1 MKYRHFLTLPIGIC
15 LLSCAYFNTFYN
27 AEQYFK
33 KAEKIRLE
41 KAGETIPISAIDFYS
56 KVIEKSR
63 LVLEEYPDTRYRKNA
78 LLLIGKAH
86 FHRQEYR
93 LAEATFQQFTDEF
106 GETYLFEKGYWQ
118 AMVKWKQGKSQAALE
133 ALTSNLEEP
142 LSKDQKAEVHLSI
155 AEILLE
161 LNEDKLALENLL
173 KGAELTSDA
182 DQRGQIYY
190 RISVLAFDKKDYEL
204 ALSANKNVIRYSLS
218 KKRIEEANLQIVRI
232 HRLLGNWDVVMSEIK
247 SILVD
252 DRFTRIHGNLELELV
267 RLYQMQGKNDMAKN
281 RLESIIKDYARSGN
295 SAEAYYML
303 GEIAM
308 NEDWDLDEA
317 EKQFS
322 QVTSEYQ
329 KSQYTPT
336 ANLRVK
342 QIKSYKDSQ
351 TSIATLL
358 ENFVNTQTDSL
369 NSDSSAANEVNAA
382 DLSPNYESLANHYYN
397 MGELV
402 AFHFNRPAEA
412 IPHFMKIIDSLP
424 TTGQYAKALFTAAY
438 LAAQQDDTTKAITLR
453 DTLLDKFPRSE
464 FADYM
469 RVRYGMDNLD
479 GSSNQLFRQG
489 ELGWQSDPEGALEI
503 FKQILNDDKSSNV
516 AARSAMFLAV
526 MYDNHFALADSA
538 IYYYDWLQ
546 NHKPESEQAQ
556 ATINRYEELQ
566 QMISMIN
573 QVDTMGVQDSS
584 AEIFAEPEVIV
595 EVDNQ
600 VDTMNIIAT
609 GTEIIVKPEES
620 VDVDNKET
628 VEDTTIEN

>member
-1 MKYRHFLTLPIGIC
+1 MTIGIH

-33 KAEKIRLE
+33 RAEKIRLE
-41 KAGETIPISAIDFYS
+41 KAGETIPVSAVDSYS

-86 FHRQEYR
+86 FYRQEYR
-93 LAEATFQQFTDEF
+93 LAEATFQQFADEF
-106 GETYLFEKGYWQ
+106 GETHPFEKVYWQ

-133 ALTSNLEEP
+133 TLTSNLVES
-142 LSKDQKAEVHLSI
+142 LSNDQKAKVHLSI
-155 AEILLE
+155 SEILLE
-161 LNEDKLALENLL
+161 LNEDKSALENLL
-173 KGAELTSDA
+173 NGAELTSDA

-204 ALSANKNVIRYSLS
+204 ALSANKSVIRYSLS

-247 SILVD
+247 SILID

-308 NEDWDLDEA
+308 NEDWDLDDA

-322 QVTSEYQ
+322 QVTREYR

-351 TSIATLL
+351 ISIATLL
-358 ENFVNTQTDSL
+358 ETFVNTQTDSI
-369 NSDSSAANEVNAA
+369 NNDSSAVNEVQTAE
-382 DLSPNYESLANHYYN
+382 LSPNYESLANHYYN

-402 AFHFNRPAEA
+402 AFHFNRHTEA
-412 IPHFMKIIDSLP
+412 IPYFMNIIDSLP

-438 LAAQQDDTTKAITLR
+438 LAAQQDDTTMAITLR
-453 DTLLDKFPRSE
+453 DKLLNKYPRSE
-464 FADYM
+464 FAEYM
-469 RVRYGMDNLD
+469 RVRYGMDTLD

-489 ELGWQSDPEGALEI
+489 ELEWQSDPDGALEI
-503 FKQILNDDKSSNV
+503 FKQILHQDESSDV

-526 MYDNHFALADSA
+526 MYDRHFAQADSA

-546 NHKPESEQAQ
+546 SHKPESEQAL

-573 QVDTMGVQDSS
+573 QVDTKDVPDNG
-584 AEIFAEPEVIV
+584 AEIISVPEEPV

-600 VDTMNIIAT
+600 EA
-609 GTEIIVKPEES
+609 
-620 VDVDNKET
+620 

>member
-1 MKYRHFLTLPIGIC
+1 M
-15 LLSCAYFNTFYN
+15 
-27 AEQYFK
+27 
-33 KAEKIRLE
+33 E
-41 KAGETIPISAIDFYS
+41 KAGESIPVSAIDAYS
-56 KVIEKSR
+56 KVIDKSR
-63 LVLEEYPDTRYRKNA
+63 RVLEEYPDTRYRKNA

-86 FHRQEYR
+86 FYRQEYR
-93 LAEATFQQFTDEF
+93 LAEATFQQFADEF
-106 GETYLFEKGYWQ
+106 GETYPFERGYWQ
-118 AMVKWKQGKSQAALE
+118 AMVKWRQGKSQAALN
-133 ALTSNLEEP
+133 ALTSILDEP
-142 LSKDQKAEVHLSI
+142 LSDDQKAQVHLSI
-155 AEILLE
+155 AEIQLE

-173 KGAELTSDA
+173 KGAELTRDA

-190 RISVLAFDKKDYEL
+190 RISVLAFDKQDYEM
-204 ALSANKNVIRYSLS
+204 ALSANKNVIRYALS

-232 HRLLGNWDVVMSEIK
+232 HRLLGDWDVVMSEIK

-267 RLYQMQGKNDMAKN
+267 RLYQMQGKDDMAKN
-281 RLESIIKDYARSGN
+281 RLESIIKDYARSEN

-303 GEIAM
+303 GEIAI

-322 QVTSEYQ
+322 QVTREYR

-351 TSIATLL
+351 TSITTLL
-358 ENFVNTQTDSL
+358 ETFVNTETDSVK
-369 NSDSSAANEVNAA
+369 SDSSAAIEVQTA

-397 MGELV
+397 MGELE
-402 AFHFNRPAEA
+402 AFHFNRPTEA
-412 IPHFMKIIDSLP
+412 IIHFMEIIDSLP
-424 TTGQYAKALFTAAY
+424 TTGQYIKSLFTAAY
-438 LAAQQDDTTKAITLR
+438 LAAQQGDTTMAIALR

-469 RVRYGMDNLD
+469 RKRYGMEDLD

-489 ELGWQSDPEGALEI
+489 ELGWQTDPGGSLDI
-503 FKQILNDDKSSNV
+503 FKQILHQDEDSDV

-526 MYDNHFALADSA
+526 MYDRHFAQADSA

-546 NHKPESEQAQ
+546 SHRPESDQAL

-566 QMISMIN
+566 KTISILN
-573 QVDTMGVQDSS
+573 QVDTMEVKDSG
-584 AEIFAEPEVIV
+584 AEIIAESEGIV
-595 EVDNQ
+595 GMDNQ
-600 VDTMNIIAT
+600 EA
-609 GTEIIVKPEES
+609 
-620 VDVDNKET
+620 

>member
-1 MKYRHFLTLPIGIC
+1 MKYRLFITFPLGLC

-41 KAGETIPISAIDFYS
+41 KADETIPVSAIDSYS
-56 KVIEKSR
+56 KVIDKSN

-86 FHRQEYR
+86 FYRQEYR
-93 LAEATFQQFTDEF
+93 LAEATFQQFADEF
-106 GETYLFEKGYWQ
+106 GETYPFERGFWQ

-133 ALTSNLEEP
+133 SLISNLDEP
-142 LSKDQKAEVHLSI
+142 LSNDQKAKVHLSI
-155 AEILLE
+155 SEIQLE

-190 RISVLAFDKKDYEL
+190 RISVLAFDKQDYEL
-204 ALSANKNVIRYSLS
+204 ALSANKNVIRYALA

-267 RLYQMQGKNDMAKN
+267 RLYQMQGKNDMAKS
-281 RLESIIKDYARSGN
+281 RLESIIKDYARSEN

-303 GEIAM
+303 GEIAIYK
-308 NEDWDLDEA
+308 EWDLGDA

-322 QVTSEYQ
+322 EVTREYR

-351 TSIATLL
+351 TSITNLL
-358 ENFVNTQTDSL
+358 ETFANTATDSIK
-369 NSDSSAANEVNAA
+369 SDSNAANEVQTS

-397 MGELV
+397 MGELE
-402 AFHFNRPAEA
+402 AFHFNRPIES

-424 TTGQYAKALFTAAY
+424 ITGQYAKALFTAAY
-438 LAAQQDDTTKAITLR
+438 LAVQQDDTTMAITLR

-464 FADYM
+464 YADYM
-469 RVRYGMDNLD
+469 RVRYGIDNLE
-479 GSSNQLFRQG
+479 SSLNQLFRQG
-489 ELGWQSDPEGALEI
+489 ELGWQSDPYGALDI
-503 FKQILNDDKSSNV
+503 FKQILFQDGSSDV

-526 MYDNHFALADSA
+526 MYDRHFSQADSA

-546 NHKPESEQAQ
+546 NHKPESEQALF
-556 ATINRYEELQ
+556 TINRYEELQ
-566 QMISMIN
+566 QIISIIN
-573 QVDTMGVQDSS
+573 QTDTTEVQDNV
-584 AEIFAEPEVIV
+584 AEIISET
-595 EVDNQ
+595 VDNQ
-600 VDTMNIIAT
+600 EA
-609 GTEIIVKPEES
+609 
-620 VDVDNKET
+620 

>member
-1 MKYRHFLTLPIGIC
+1 MKYRHFVAFPLGFC

-41 KAGETIPISAIDFYS
+41 KAGETIPVSAIDSYS
-56 KVIEKSR
+56 KVIDKSR
-63 LVLEEYPDTRYRKNA
+63 LVLEKYPDTRYRKDA

-86 FHRQEYR
+86 FYRQEYR
-93 LAEATFQQFTDEF
+93 LAEATFQQFADEF
-106 GETYLFEKGYWQ
+106 GESYLFERGYWQ

-133 ALTSNLEEP
+133 ALTTNLDES
-142 LSKDQKAEVHLSI
+142 LSKDQKAEMHLSI
-155 AEILLE
+155 SEIQLE

-173 KGAELTSDA
+173 KGAEFTSDA

-190 RISVLAFDKKDYEL
+190 RISILAFDKKDYEL
-204 ALSANKNVIRYSLS
+204 ALSANKNVIRYSVS

-281 RLESIIKDYARSGN
+281 RLESIIKDYPRSGN

-308 NEDWDLDEA
+308 DEDWDFEHA

-322 QVTSEYQ
+322 QVTREYR

-351 TSIATLL
+351 ISIATLL
-358 ENFVNTQTDSL
+358 ETFVNTHTDSIL
-369 NSDSSAANEVNAA
+369 NDSSAIDEVQTA
-382 DLSPNYESLANHYYN
+382 DLSSNYESLANHYYN

-402 AFHFNRPAEA
+402 AFHFNRPTEA
-412 IPHFMKIIDSLP
+412 IPYFMNIIDSLP

-438 LAAQQDDTTKAITLR
+438 LAAQQDDTTMAITLR
-453 DTLLDKFPRSE
+453 DKLLNKYPRSE
-464 FADYM
+464 FAEYM
-469 RVRYGMDNLD
+469 RTRYGMDNLD

-489 ELGWQSDPEGALEI
+489 ELEWQSDPDGALEI
-503 FKQILNDDKSSNV
+503 FKQILHQDERSDV

-526 MYDNHFALADSA
+526 MYDRHFSHADSA

-546 NHKPESEQAQ
+546 SHKPESEQAL

-566 QMISMIN
+566 QMISIIN
-573 QVDTMGVQDSS
+573 QVDTKDVPDNGV
-584 AEIFAEPEVIV
+584 ENITVPEDPV
-595 EVDNQ
+595 ELDKQ
-600 VDTMNIIAT
+600 
-609 GTEIIVKPEES
+609 
-620 VDVDNKET
+620 ET
-628 VEDTTIEN
+628 VKDTTIEN

>member
-1 MKYRHFLTLPIGIC
+1 M
-15 LLSCAYFNTFYN
+15 
-27 AEQYFK
+27 
-33 KAEKIRLE
+33 E
-41 KAGETIPISAIDFYS
+41 KAGESIPVSAIDAYS
-56 KVIEKSR
+56 KVIDKSR
-63 LVLEEYPDTRYRKNA
+63 RVLEEYPDTRYRKNA

-86 FHRQEYR
+86 FYRQEYR
-93 LAEATFQQFTDEF
+93 LAEATFQQFADEF
-106 GETYLFEKGYWQ
+106 GETYPFERGYWQ
-118 AMVKWKQGKSQAALE
+118 AMVKWRQGKSQAALN
-133 ALTSNLEEP
+133 ALTSILDEP
-142 LSKDQKAEVHLSI
+142 LSDDQKAQVHLSI
-155 AEILLE
+155 AEIQLE

-173 KGAELTSDA
+173 KGAELTRDA

-190 RISVLAFDKKDYEL
+190 RISVLAFDKQDYEM
-204 ALSANKNVIRYSLS
+204 ALSANKNVIRYALS

-232 HRLLGNWDVVMSEIK
+232 HRLLGDWDVVMSEIK

-267 RLYQMQGKNDMAKN
+267 RLYQMQGKDDMAKN
-281 RLESIIKDYARSGN
+281 RLESIIKDYARSEN

-303 GEIAM
+303 GEIAI

-322 QVTSEYQ
+322 QVTREYR

-351 TSIATLL
+351 TSITTLL
-358 ENFVNTQTDSL
+358 ETFVNTETDSVK
-369 NSDSSAANEVNAA
+369 SDSSAANEVQTA

-397 MGELV
+397 MGELE
-402 AFHFNRPAEA
+402 AFHFNRPTEA
-412 IPHFMKIIDSLP
+412 IINFMEIIDSLP
-424 TTGQYAKALFTAAY
+424 TTGQYIKSLFTAAY
-438 LAAQQDDTTKAITLR
+438 LAAQQGDTTMAIALR

-469 RVRYGMDNLD
+469 RKRYGMEDLD

-489 ELGWQSDPEGALEI
+489 ELGWQTDPGGSLAI
-503 FKQILNDDKSSNV
+503 FKQILHQDEDSDV

-526 MYDNHFALADSA
+526 MYDRHFAQADSA

-546 NHKPESEQAQ
+546 SHRPESDQAL

-566 QMISMIN
+566 KTISILN
-573 QVDTMGVQDSS
+573 QVDTMEVKDSG
-584 AEIFAEPEVIV
+584 AEIIAESEGIV
-595 EVDNQ
+595 GMDNQ
-600 VDTMNIIAT
+600 EA
-609 GTEIIVKPEES
+609 
-620 VDVDNKET
+620 

>member
-1 MKYRHFLTLPIGIC
+1 M
-15 LLSCAYFNTFYN
+15 
-27 AEQYFK
+27 
-33 KAEKIRLE
+33 E
-41 KAGETIPISAIDFYS
+41 KAGESIPVSAIDAYS
-56 KVIEKSR
+56 KVIDKSR
-63 LVLEEYPDTRYRKNA
+63 RVLEEYPDTRYRKNA

-86 FHRQEYR
+86 FYRQEYR
-93 LAEATFQQFTDEF
+93 LAEATFQQFADEF
-106 GETYLFEKGYWQ
+106 GETYPFERGYWQ
-118 AMVKWKQGKSQAALE
+118 AMVKWRQGKSQAALN
-133 ALTSNLEEP
+133 ALTSILDEP
-142 LSKDQKAEVHLSI
+142 LSDDQKAQVHLSI
-155 AEILLE
+155 AEIQLE

-173 KGAELTSDA
+173 KGAELTRDA

-190 RISVLAFDKKDYEL
+190 RISVLAFDKQDYEM
-204 ALSANKNVIRYSLS
+204 ALSANKNVIRYALS

-232 HRLLGNWDVVMSEIK
+232 HRLLGDWDVVMSEIK

-267 RLYQMQGKNDMAKN
+267 RLYQMQGKDDMAKN
-281 RLESIIKDYARSGN
+281 RLESIIKDYARSEN

-303 GEIAM
+303 GEIAI

-322 QVTSEYQ
+322 QVTREYR

-351 TSIATLL
+351 TSITTLL
-358 ENFVNTQTDSL
+358 ETFVNTETDSVK
-369 NSDSSAANEVNAA
+369 SDSSAANEVQTA

-397 MGELV
+397 MGELE
-402 AFHFNRPAEA
+402 AFHFNRPTEA
-412 IPHFMKIIDSLP
+412 IIHFMEIIDSLP
-424 TTGQYAKALFTAAY
+424 TTGQYVKSLFTAAY
-438 LAAQQDDTTKAITLR
+438 LAAQQGDTTMAIALR

-469 RVRYGMDNLD
+469 RKRYGMEDLD

-489 ELGWQSDPEGALEI
+489 ELGWQTDPGGSLDI
-503 FKQILNDDKSSNV
+503 FKQILHQDEDSDV

-526 MYDNHFALADSA
+526 MYDRHFAQADSA

-546 NHKPESEQAQ
+546 SHRPESDQAL
-556 ATINRYEELQ
+556 ATIYRYEELQ
-566 QMISMIN
+566 KTISILN
-573 QVDTMGVQDSS
+573 QVDTMEVKDSG
-584 AEIFAEPEVIV
+584 AEIIAESEGIV
-595 EVDNQ
+595 GMDNQ
-600 VDTMNIIAT
+600 EA
-609 GTEIIVKPEES
+609 
-620 VDVDNKET
+620 

>member
-1 MKYRHFLTLPIGIC
+1 M
-15 LLSCAYFNTFYN
+15 
-27 AEQYFK
+27 
-33 KAEKIRLE
+33 E
-41 KAGETIPISAIDFYS
+41 KAGESIPVSAIDAYS
-56 KVIEKSR
+56 KVIDKSR
-63 LVLEEYPDTRYRKNA
+63 RVLEEYPDTRYRKNA

-86 FHRQEYR
+86 FYRQEYR
-93 LAEATFQQFTDEF
+93 LAEATFQQFADEF
-106 GETYLFEKGYWQ
+106 GETYPFERGYWQ
-118 AMVKWKQGKSQAALE
+118 AMVKWRQGKSQAALN
-133 ALTSNLEEP
+133 ALTSILDEP
-142 LSKDQKAEVHLSI
+142 LSDDQKAQVHLSI
-155 AEILLE
+155 AEIQLE

-173 KGAELTSDA
+173 KGAELTRDA

-190 RISVLAFDKKDYEL
+190 RISVLAFDKQDYEM
-204 ALSANKNVIRYSLS
+204 ALSANKNVIRYALS

-232 HRLLGNWDVVMSEIK
+232 HRLLGDWDVVMSEIK

-267 RLYQMQGKNDMAKN
+267 RLYQMQGKDDMAKN
-281 RLESIIKDYARSGN
+281 RLESIIKDYARSEN

-303 GEIAM
+303 GEIAI

-322 QVTSEYQ
+322 QVTREYR

-351 TSIATLL
+351 TSITTLL
-358 ENFVNTQTDSL
+358 ETFVNTETDSVK
-369 NSDSSAANEVNAA
+369 SDSSAANEVQTA

-397 MGELV
+397 MGELE
-402 AFHFNRPAEA
+402 AFHFNRPTEA
-412 IPHFMKIIDSLP
+412 IIHFMEIIDSLP
-424 TTGQYAKALFTAAY
+424 TTGQYVKSLFTAAY
-438 LAAQQDDTTKAITLR
+438 LAAQQGDTTMAIALR

-469 RVRYGMDNLD
+469 RKRYGMEDLD

-489 ELGWQSDPEGALEI
+489 ELGWQTDPGGSLDI
-503 FKQILNDDKSSNV
+503 FKQILHQDEDSDV

-526 MYDNHFALADSA
+526 MYDRHFAQADSA

-546 NHKPESEQAQ
+546 SHRPESDQAL

-566 QMISMIN
+566 KTISILN
-573 QVDTMGVQDSS
+573 QVDTMEVKDSG
-584 AEIFAEPEVIV
+584 AEIIAESEGIV
-595 EVDNQ
+595 GMDNQ
-600 VDTMNIIAT
+600 EA
-609 GTEIIVKPEES
+609 
-620 VDVDNKET
+620 

>member
-1 MKYRHFLTLPIGIC
+1 M
-15 LLSCAYFNTFYN
+15 
-27 AEQYFK
+27 
-33 KAEKIRLE
+33 E
-41 KAGETIPISAIDFYS
+41 KAGESIPVSAIDAYS
-56 KVIEKSR
+56 KVIDKSR
-63 LVLEEYPDTRYRKNA
+63 RVLEEYPDTRYRKNA

-86 FHRQEYR
+86 FYRQEYR
-93 LAEATFQQFTDEF
+93 LAEATFQQFADEF
-106 GETYLFEKGYWQ
+106 GETYPFERGYWQ
-118 AMVKWKQGKSQAALE
+118 AMVKWRQGKSQAALN
-133 ALTSNLEEP
+133 ALTSILDEP
-142 LSKDQKAEVHLSI
+142 LSDDQKAQVHLSI
-155 AEILLE
+155 AEIQLE

-173 KGAELTSDA
+173 KGAELTRDA

-190 RISVLAFDKKDYEL
+190 RISVLAFDKQDYEM
-204 ALSANKNVIRYSLS
+204 ALSANKNVIRYALS

-232 HRLLGNWDVVMSEIK
+232 HRLLGDWDVVMSEIK

-252 DRFTRIHGNLELELV
+252 ARFTRIHGNLELELV
-267 RLYQMQGKNDMAKN
+267 RLYQMQGKDDMAKN
-281 RLESIIKDYARSGN
+281 RLESIIKDYARSEN

-303 GEIAM
+303 GEIAI

-322 QVTSEYQ
+322 QVTREYR

-351 TSIATLL
+351 TSITTLL
-358 ENFVNTQTDSL
+358 ETFVNTETDSVK
-369 NSDSSAANEVNAA
+369 SDSSAANEVQTA

-397 MGELV
+397 MGELE
-402 AFHFNRPAEA
+402 AFHFNRPTEA
-412 IPHFMKIIDSLP
+412 IIHFMEIIDSLP
-424 TTGQYAKALFTAAY
+424 TTGQYIKSLFTAAY
-438 LAAQQDDTTKAITLR
+438 LAAQQGDTTMAIALR

-469 RVRYGMDNLD
+469 RKRYGMEDLD

-489 ELGWQSDPEGALEI
+489 ELGWQTDPGGSLDI
-503 FKQILNDDKSSNV
+503 FKQILHQDEDSDV

-526 MYDNHFALADSA
+526 MYDRHFAQADSA

-546 NHKPESEQAQ
+546 SHRPESDQAL

-566 QMISMIN
+566 KTISILN
-573 QVDTMGVQDSS
+573 QVDTMEVKDSG
-584 AEIFAEPEVIV
+584 AEIIAESEGIV
-595 EVDNQ
+595 GMDNQ
-600 VDTMNIIAT
+600 EA
-609 GTEIIVKPEES
+609 
-620 VDVDNKET
+620 

>member
-1 MKYRHFLTLPIGIC
+1 M
-15 LLSCAYFNTFYN
+15 
-27 AEQYFK
+27 
-33 KAEKIRLE
+33 E
-41 KAGETIPISAIDFYS
+41 KAGESIPVSAIDAYS
-56 KVIEKSR
+56 KVIDKSR
-63 LVLEEYPDTRYRKNA
+63 RVLEEYPDTRYRKNA
-78 LLLIGKAH
+78 LLLIGQAH
-86 FHRQEYR
+86 FYRQEYR
-93 LAEATFQQFTDEF
+93 LAEATFQQFEDEF
-106 GETYLFEKGYWQ
+106 GETYPFERGYWQ
-118 AMVKWKQGKSQAALE
+118 AMVKWRQGKSQAALN
-133 ALTSNLEEP
+133 ALTSILDEP
-142 LSKDQKAEVHLSI
+142 LSDDQKAQVHLSI
-155 AEILLE
+155 AEIQLE

-190 RISVLAFDKKDYEL
+190 RISVLAFDKQDYEM
-204 ALSANKNVIRYSLS
+204 ALSANKNVIRYALS

-232 HRLLGNWDVVMSEIK
+232 HRLLGDWDVVMSEIK

-267 RLYQMQGKNDMAKN
+267 RLYQMQGKDDMAKN
-281 RLESIIKDYARSGN
+281 RLESIIKDYARSEN

-303 GEIAM
+303 GEIAI
-308 NEDWDLDEA
+308 NEDWDLDES

-322 QVTSEYQ
+322 QVTREYR

-351 TSIATLL
+351 TSITTLL
-358 ENFVNTQTDSL
+358 ETFVNTETDSVK
-369 NSDSSAANEVNAA
+369 SDSSAANEVQTA

-397 MGELV
+397 MGELE
-402 AFHFNRPAEA
+402 AFHFNRPTEA
-412 IPHFMKIIDSLP
+412 IIHFMEIIDSLP
-424 TTGQYAKALFTAAY
+424 TTGQYVKSLFTAAY
-438 LAAQQDDTTKAITLR
+438 LAAQQGDTTMAIALR

-469 RVRYGMDNLD
+469 RKRYGMEDLD

-489 ELGWQSDPEGALEI
+489 ELGWQTDPGGSLDI
-503 FKQILNDDKSSNV
+503 FKQILHQDEDSDV

-526 MYDNHFALADSA
+526 MYDRHFAQADSA

-546 NHKPESEQAQ
+546 SHRPESDQAL

-566 QMISMIN
+566 KTISILN
-573 QVDTMGVQDSS
+573 QVDTMEVKDS
-584 AEIFAEPEVIV
+584 
-595 EVDNQ
+595 
-600 VDTMNIIAT
+600 
-609 GTEIIVKPEES
+609 GTEIIAETEEI
-620 VDVDNKET
+620 VEMDNQEA

>member
-1 MKYRHFLTLPIGIC
+1 MTIGIY

-33 KAEKIRLE
+33 RAEKIRLE
-41 KAGETIPISAIDFYS
+41 KAGETIPVSAVDSYS

-86 FHRQEYR
+86 FYRQEYR
-93 LAEATFQQFTDEF
+93 LAESTFQQFADEF
-106 GETYLFEKGYWQ
+106 GETHPFEKVYWQ

-133 ALTSNLEEP
+133 TLTSNLVES
-142 LSKDQKAEVHLSI
+142 LSNDQKAKVHLSI
-155 AEILLE
+155 SEILLE
-161 LNEDKLALENLL
+161 LNEDKSALENLL
-173 KGAELTSDA
+173 NGAELTSDA

-247 SILVD
+247 SILID

-281 RLESIIKDYARSGN
+281 RLESIIKDYARSRN
-295 SAEAYYML
+295 SAEAYFLL

-308 NEDWDLDEA
+308 NEDWDLEDA
-317 EKQFS
+317 DKKFS
-322 QVTSEYQ
+322 QVSKEYQ

-351 TSIATLL
+351 TSIGTLL
-358 ENFVNTQTDSL
+358 ETFSNTQTDST
-369 NSDSSAANEVNAA
+369 NSDSITANEVQTA
-382 DLSPNYESLANHYYN
+382 DLLPNYESLANHYYN
-397 MGELV
+397 MGELE
-402 AFHFNRPAEA
+402 AFHFNRPAES
-412 IPHFMKIIDSLP
+412 ISRFMNIIDSLP
-424 TTGQYAKALFTAAY
+424 NTEQYAKALFTAAY
-438 LAAQQDDTTKAITLR
+438 LTMEQDDTTKAIALR

-469 RVRYGMDNLD
+469 RVHYGMDNLD

-489 ELGWQSDPEGALEI
+489 ELGWQSDPEGAI
-503 FKQILNDDKSSNV
+503 DTFKQILRQDKSSDV
-516 AARSAMFLAV
+516 AARSAMFIAV
-526 MYDNHFALADSA
+526 MYDRHFSQADSA
-538 IYYYDWLQ
+538 NYYYEWLQ
-546 NHKPESEQAQ
+546 SHKPKSEQAQ

-566 QMISMIN
+566 QMLSMMN
-573 QVDTMGVQDSS
+573 QVDTLEVQDSS
-584 AEIFAEPEVIV
+584 EIIIEPEEI
-595 EVDNQ
+595 EIVDNQ
-600 VDTMNIIAT
+600 VDTMNVIAG
-609 GTEIIVKPEES
+609 GTETTEKPEES
-620 VDVDNKET
+620 VDVDNIET
-628 VEDTTIEN
+628 VEDTIIEN

>member
-1 MKYRHFLTLPIGIC
+1 M
-15 LLSCAYFNTFYN
+15 
-27 AEQYFK
+27 
-33 KAEKIRLE
+33 E
-41 KAGETIPISAIDFYS
+41 KAGESIPVSAIDAYS
-56 KVIEKSR
+56 KVIDKSR
-63 LVLEEYPDTRYRKNA
+63 RVLEEYPDTRYRKNA

-86 FHRQEYR
+86 FYRQEYR
-93 LAEATFQQFTDEF
+93 LAEATFQQFADEF
-106 GETYLFEKGYWQ
+106 GETYPFERGYWQ
-118 AMVKWKQGKSQAALE
+118 AMVKWRQGKSQAALN
-133 ALTSNLEEP
+133 ALTSILDEP
-142 LSKDQKAEVHLSI
+142 LSDDQKAQVHLSI
-155 AEILLE
+155 AEIQLE

-173 KGAELTSDA
+173 KGAELTRDA

-190 RISVLAFDKKDYEL
+190 RISVLAFDKQDYEM
-204 ALSANKNVIRYSLS
+204 ALSANKNVIRYALS

-232 HRLLGNWDVVMSEIK
+232 HRLLGDWDVVMSEIK

-267 RLYQMQGKNDMAKN
+267 RLYQMQGKDDMAKN
-281 RLESIIKDYARSGN
+281 RLESIIKDYARSEN

-303 GEIAM
+303 GEIAI

-322 QVTSEYQ
+322 QVTREYR

-351 TSIATLL
+351 TSITTLL
-358 ENFVNTQTDSL
+358 ETFVNTETDSVK
-369 NSDSSAANEVNAA
+369 SDSSAANEVQTA

-397 MGELV
+397 MGELE
-402 AFHFNRPAEA
+402 AFHFNRPTEA
-412 IPHFMKIIDSLP
+412 IIHFMEIIDSLP
-424 TTGQYAKALFTAAY
+424 TTGQYIKSLFTAAY
-438 LAAQQDDTTKAITLR
+438 LAAQQGDTTMAIALR

-469 RVRYGMDNLD
+469 RKRYGMEDLD

-489 ELGWQSDPEGALEI
+489 ELGWQTDPGGSLDI
-503 FKQILNDDKSSNV
+503 FKQILHQDEDSDV

-526 MYDNHFALADSA
+526 MYDRHFAQADSA

-546 NHKPESEQAQ
+546 SHRPESDQAL

-566 QMISMIN
+566 KTISILN
-573 QVDTMGVQDSS
+573 QVDTMEVKDSG
-584 AEIFAEPEVIV
+584 AEIIAESEGIV
-595 EVDNQ
+595 GMDNQ
-600 VDTMNIIAT
+600 EA
-609 GTEIIVKPEES
+609 
-620 VDVDNKET
+620 

>member
-1 MKYRHFLTLPIGIC
+1 MTIGIY

-33 KAEKIRLE
+33 RAEKIRLE
-41 KAGETIPISAIDFYS
+41 KAGETIPVSAVDSYS

-86 FHRQEYR
+86 FYRQEYR
-93 LAEATFQQFTDEF
+93 LAESTFQQFADEF
-106 GETYLFEKGYWQ
+106 GETHPFEKVYWQ

-133 ALTSNLEEP
+133 TLTSNLVES
-142 LSKDQKAEVHLSI
+142 LSNDQKAKVHLSI
-155 AEILLE
+155 SEILLE
-161 LNEDKLALENLL
+161 LNEDKSALENLL
-173 KGAELTSDA
+173 NGAELTSDA

-204 ALSANKNVIRYSLS
+204 ALSANKSVIRYSLS

-247 SILVD
+247 SILID

-281 RLESIIKDYARSGN
+281 RLESIIKDYARSRN
-295 SAEAYYML
+295 SAEAYFLL

-308 NEDWDLDEA
+308 NEDWDLEDA
-317 EKQFS
+317 DKKFS
-322 QVTSEYQ
+322 QVSKEYQ

-351 TSIATLL
+351 TSIGTLL
-358 ENFVNTQTDSL
+358 ETFSNTQTDST
-369 NSDSSAANEVNAA
+369 NSDSSTANEVQTA
-382 DLSPNYESLANHYYN
+382 DLLPNYESLANHYYN
-397 MGELV
+397 MGELE
-402 AFHFNRPAEA
+402 AFHFNRPAES
-412 IPHFMKIIDSLP
+412 ISRFMNIIDSLP
-424 TTGQYAKALFTAAY
+424 NTEQYAKALFTAAY
-438 LAAQQDDTTKAITLR
+438 LTMEQDDTTKAIALR

-469 RVRYGMDNLD
+469 RVHYGMDNLD

-489 ELGWQSDPEGALEI
+489 ELGWQSDPEGALDT
-503 FKQILNDDKSSNV
+503 FKQILRQDKSSDV
-516 AARSAMFLAV
+516 AARSAMFIAV
-526 MYDNHFALADSA
+526 MYDRHFSQADSA
-538 IYYYDWLQ
+538 NYYYEWLQ
-546 NHKPESEQAQ
+546 SHKPKSEQAQ

-566 QMISMIN
+566 QMLSMMN
-573 QVDTMGVQDSS
+573 QVDTLEVQDSS
-584 AEIFAEPEVIV
+584 EIIIEPEEI
-595 EVDNQ
+595 EIVDNQ
-600 VDTMNIIAT
+600 VDTMNVIAG
-609 GTEIIVKPEES
+609 GTETTEKPEES
-620 VDVDNKET
+620 VDVDNIET
-628 VEDTTIEN
+628 VEDTIIEN

>member
-1 MKYRHFLTLPIGIC
+1 M
-15 LLSCAYFNTFYN
+15 
-27 AEQYFK
+27 
-33 KAEKIRLE
+33 E
-41 KAGETIPISAIDFYS
+41 KAGESIPVSAIDAYS
-56 KVIEKSR
+56 KVIDKSR
-63 LVLEEYPDTRYRKNA
+63 RVLEEYPDTRYRKNA

-86 FHRQEYR
+86 FYRQEYR
-93 LAEATFQQFTDEF
+93 LAEATFQQFADEF
-106 GETYLFEKGYWQ
+106 GETYPFERGYWQ
-118 AMVKWKQGKSQAALE
+118 AMVKWRQGKSQAALN
-133 ALTSNLEEP
+133 ALTSILDEP
-142 LSKDQKAEVHLSI
+142 LSDDQKAQVHLSI
-155 AEILLE
+155 AEIQLE

-173 KGAELTSDA
+173 KGAELTRDA

-190 RISVLAFDKKDYEL
+190 RISVLAFDKQDYEM
-204 ALSANKNVIRYSLS
+204 ALSANKNVIRYALS

-232 HRLLGNWDVVMSEIK
+232 HRLLGDWDVVMSEIK

-267 RLYQMQGKNDMAKN
+267 RLYQMQGKDDMAKN
-281 RLESIIKDYARSGN
+281 RLESIIKDYARSEN

-303 GEIAM
+303 GEIAI

-322 QVTSEYQ
+322 QVTREYR

-351 TSIATLL
+351 TSITTLL
-358 ENFVNTQTDSL
+358 ETFVNTETDSVK
-369 NSDSSAANEVNAA
+369 SDSSAANEVQTA

-397 MGELV
+397 MGELE
-402 AFHFNRPAEA
+402 AFHFNRPTEA
-412 IPHFMKIIDSLP
+412 IIHFMEIIDSLP
-424 TTGQYAKALFTAAY
+424 TTGQYVKSLFTAAY
-438 LAAQQDDTTKAITLR
+438 LAAQQGDTTMAIALR

-469 RVRYGMDNLD
+469 RKRYGMEDLD

-489 ELGWQSDPEGALEI
+489 ELGWQTDPGGSLAI
-503 FKQILNDDKSSNV
+503 FKQILHQDEDSDV

-526 MYDNHFALADSA
+526 MYDRHFAQADSA

-546 NHKPESEQAQ
+546 SHRPESDQAL

-566 QMISMIN
+566 KTISILN
-573 QVDTMGVQDSS
+573 QVDTMEVKDS
-584 AEIFAEPEVIV
+584 
-595 EVDNQ
+595 
-600 VDTMNIIAT
+600 
-609 GTEIIVKPEES
+609 GTEIIAETEEI
-620 VDVDNKET
+620 VEMDNQEA

>member
-1 MKYRHFLTLPIGIC
+1 M
-15 LLSCAYFNTFYN
+15 
-27 AEQYFK
+27 
-33 KAEKIRLE
+33 E
-41 KAGETIPISAIDFYS
+41 KAGESIPVSAIDAYS
-56 KVIEKSR
+56 KVIDKSR
-63 LVLEEYPDTRYRKNA
+63 RVLEEYPDTRYRKNA

-86 FHRQEYR
+86 FYRQEYR
-93 LAEATFQQFTDEF
+93 LAEATFQQFADEF
-106 GETYLFEKGYWQ
+106 GETYPFERGYWQ
-118 AMVKWKQGKSQAALE
+118 AMVKWRQGKSQAALN
-133 ALTSNLEEP
+133 ALTSILDEP
-142 LSKDQKAEVHLSI
+142 LSDDQKAQVHLSI
-155 AEILLE
+155 AEIQLE

-190 RISVLAFDKKDYEL
+190 RISVLAFDKQDYEM
-204 ALSANKNVIRYSLS
+204 ALSANKNVIRYALS

-232 HRLLGNWDVVMSEIK
+232 HRLLGDWDVVMSEIK

-252 DRFTRIHGNLELELV
+252 ARFTRIHGNLELELV
-267 RLYQMQGKNDMAKN
+267 RLYQMQGKDDMAKN
-281 RLESIIKDYARSGN
+281 CLESIIKDYARSEN

-303 GEIAM
+303 GEIAI

-322 QVTSEYQ
+322 QVTREYR

-351 TSIATLL
+351 TSITTLL
-358 ENFVNTQTDSL
+358 ETFVNTETDSVK
-369 NSDSSAANEVNAA
+369 SDSSAAIEVQTA

-397 MGELV
+397 MGELE
-402 AFHFNRPAEA
+402 AFHFNRPTEA
-412 IPHFMKIIDSLP
+412 IIHFMEIIDSLP
-424 TTGQYAKALFTAAY
+424 TTGQYVKSLFTAAY
-438 LAAQQDDTTKAITLR
+438 LAAQQGDTTMAIALR

-469 RVRYGMDNLD
+469 RKRYGMEDLD

-489 ELGWQSDPEGALEI
+489 ELGWQTDPGGSLDI
-503 FKQILNDDKSSNV
+503 FKQILHQDEDSDV

-526 MYDNHFALADSA
+526 MYDRHFAQADSA

-546 NHKPESEQAQ
+546 SHRPESDQAL

-566 QMISMIN
+566 KTISILN
-573 QVDTMGVQDSS
+573 QVDTMEVKDSG
-584 AEIFAEPEVIV
+584 AEIIAESEGIV
-595 EVDNQ
+595 GMDNQ
-600 VDTMNIIAT
+600 EA
-609 GTEIIVKPEES
+609 
-620 VDVDNKET
+620 

>member
-1 MKYRHFLTLPIGIC
+1 MTIGIY

-33 KAEKIRLE
+33 RAEKIRLE
-41 KAGETIPISAIDFYS
+41 KAGETIPVSAVDSYS

-86 FHRQEYR
+86 FYRQEYR
-93 LAEATFQQFTDEF
+93 LAESTFQQFADEF
-106 GETYLFEKGYWQ
+106 GETHPFEKVYWQ

-133 ALTSNLEEP
+133 TLTSNLVES
-142 LSKDQKAEVHLSI
+142 LSNDQKAKVHLSI
-155 AEILLE
+155 SEILLE
-161 LNEDKLALENLL
+161 LNEDKSALENLL
-173 KGAELTSDA
+173 NGAELTSDA

-204 ALSANKNVIRYSLS
+204 ALSANKSVIRYSLS

-232 HRLLGNWDVVMSEIK
+232 HRLLGNWDIVMSEIK
-247 SILVD
+247 SILID

-281 RLESIIKDYARSGN
+281 RLESIIKDYARSRN
-295 SAEAYYML
+295 SAEAYFLL

-308 NEDWDLDEA
+308 NEDWDLDDA
-317 EKQFS
+317 DKKFS
-322 QVTSEYQ
+322 QVSKEYQ

-358 ENFVNTQTDSL
+358 ETFSNTQTDST
-369 NSDSSAANEVNAA
+369 NSDSITANEVQTA
-382 DLSPNYESLANHYYN
+382 DLLPNYESLANHYYN
-397 MGELV
+397 MGELE
-402 AFHFNRPAEA
+402 AFHFNRPAES
-412 IPHFMKIIDSLP
+412 ISRFMNIIDSLP
-424 TTGQYAKALFTAAY
+424 NTEQYAKALFTAAY
-438 LAAQQDDTTKAITLR
+438 LTMEQDDTTKAIALR

-469 RVRYGMDNLD
+469 RVHYGMDNLD

-489 ELGWQSDPEGALEI
+489 ELGWQSDPEGALDT
-503 FKQILNDDKSSNV
+503 FKQILRQDKSSDV
-516 AARSAMFLAV
+516 AARSAMFIAV
-526 MYDNHFALADSA
+526 MYDRHFSQADSA
-538 IYYYDWLQ
+538 NYYYEWLQ
-546 NHKPESEQAQ
+546 SHKPKSEQAQ

-566 QMISMIN
+566 QMLSMMN
-573 QVDTMGVQDSS
+573 QVDTLEVQDSS
-584 AEIFAEPEVIV
+584 EIIIEPEEI
-595 EVDNQ
+595 EIVDNQ
-600 VDTMNIIAT
+600 VDTMNVIAG
-609 GTEIIVKPEES
+609 GTETTEKPEES
-620 VDVDNKET
+620 VDVDNIET
-628 VEDTTIEN
+628 VEDTIIEN

>member
-1 MKYRHFLTLPIGIC
+1 LKYRHIVAFPLGFC

-41 KAGETIPISAIDFYS
+41 KAGETIPVSAIDSYS
-56 KVIEKSR
+56 KVIDKSR
-63 LVLEEYPDTRYRKNA
+63 LVLEKYPDTRYRKDA

-86 FHRQEYR
+86 FYRQEYR
-93 LAEATFQQFTDEF
+93 LAEATFQQFADEF
-106 GETYLFEKGYWQ
+106 GESYLFERGYWQ

-133 ALTSNLEEP
+133 ALTTNLDES
-142 LSKDQKAEVHLSI
+142 LSKDQKAEMHLSI
-155 AEILLE
+155 SEIQLE

-190 RISVLAFDKKDYEL
+190 RISILAFDKKDYEL
-204 ALSANKNVIRYSLS
+204 ALGANKNVIRYSAS

-281 RLESIIKDYARSGN
+281 RLESIIKDYPRSGN

-308 NEDWDLDEA
+308 DEDWDFEHA

-322 QVTSEYQ
+322 QVTREYR

-351 TSIATLL
+351 ISIATLL
-358 ENFVNTQTDSL
+358 ETFVNTHTDSIL
-369 NSDSSAANEVNAA
+369 NDSSAVDEVQTA
-382 DLSPNYESLANHYYN
+382 DLSSNYESLANHYYN

-402 AFHFNRPAEA
+402 AFHFNRPTEA
-412 IPHFMKIIDSLP
+412 IPYFMNIIDSLP

-438 LAAQQDDTTKAITLR
+438 LAAQQDDTTMAITLR
-453 DTLLDKFPRSE
+453 DKLLNKYPRSE
-464 FADYM
+464 FAEYM
-469 RVRYGMDNLD
+469 RTRYGMDNLD

-489 ELGWQSDPEGALEI
+489 ELEWQSDPDGALEI
-503 FKQILNDDKSSNV
+503 FKQILHQDERSDV

-526 MYDNHFALADSA
+526 MYDRHFSHADSA

-546 NHKPESEQAQ
+546 SHKPESEQAL

-566 QMISMIN
+566 QMISIIN
-573 QVDTMGVQDSS
+573 QVDTKDVPDNGV
-584 AEIFAEPEVIV
+584 ENITVPEDPV
-595 EVDNQ
+595 ELDNQ
-600 VDTMNIIAT
+600 
-609 GTEIIVKPEES
+609 
-620 VDVDNKET
+620 ET

>member
-1 MKYRHFLTLPIGIC
+1 M
-15 LLSCAYFNTFYN
+15 
-27 AEQYFK
+27 
-33 KAEKIRLE
+33 E
-41 KAGETIPISAIDFYS
+41 KAGESIPVSAIDAYS
-56 KVIEKSR
+56 KVIDKSR
-63 LVLEEYPDTRYRKNA
+63 RVLEEYPDTRYRKNA

-86 FHRQEYR
+86 FYRQEYR
-93 LAEATFQQFTDEF
+93 LAEATFQQFADEF
-106 GETYLFEKGYWQ
+106 GETYPFERGYWQ
-118 AMVKWKQGKSQAALE
+118 AMVKWRQGKSQAALN
-133 ALTSNLEEP
+133 ALTSILDEP
-142 LSKDQKAEVHLSI
+142 LSDDQKAQVHLSI
-155 AEILLE
+155 AEIQLE

-173 KGAELTSDA
+173 KGAEITNDT

-190 RISVLAFDKKDYEL
+190 RISVLAFDKQDYEM
-204 ALSANKNVIRYSLS
+204 ALSANKNVIRYALS

-232 HRLLGNWDVVMSEIK
+232 HRLLGDWDVVMSEIK

-267 RLYQMQGKNDMAKN
+267 RLYQMQGKDDMAKN
-281 RLESIIKDYARSGN
+281 RLESIIKDYARSEN

-303 GEIAM
+303 GEIAI

-322 QVTSEYQ
+322 QVTREYR

-351 TSIATLL
+351 TSITTLL
-358 ENFVNTQTDSL
+358 ETFVNTETDSVK
-369 NSDSSAANEVNAA
+369 SDSSAANEVQTA

-397 MGELV
+397 MGELE
-402 AFHFNRPAEA
+402 AFHFNRPTEA
-412 IPHFMKIIDSLP
+412 IIHFMEIIDSLP
-424 TTGQYAKALFTAAY
+424 TTGQYIKSLFTAAY
-438 LAAQQDDTTKAITLR
+438 LAAQQGDTTMAIALR

-469 RVRYGMDNLD
+469 RKRYGMEDLD

-489 ELGWQSDPEGALEI
+489 ELGWQTDPGGSLDI
-503 FKQILNDDKSSNV
+503 FKQILHQDEDSDV

-526 MYDNHFALADSA
+526 MYDRHFAQADSA

-546 NHKPESEQAQ
+546 SHRPESDQAL

-566 QMISMIN
+566 KTISILN
-573 QVDTMGVQDSS
+573 QVDTMEVKDSG
-584 AEIFAEPEVIV
+584 AEIIAESEGIV
-595 EVDNQ
+595 GMDNQ
-600 VDTMNIIAT
+600 EA
-609 GTEIIVKPEES
+609 
-620 VDVDNKET
+620 

>member
-1 MKYRHFLTLPIGIC
+1 M
-15 LLSCAYFNTFYN
+15 
-27 AEQYFK
+27 
-33 KAEKIRLE
+33 E
-41 KAGETIPISAIDFYS
+41 KAGESIPVSAIDAYS
-56 KVIEKSR
+56 KVIDKSR
-63 LVLEEYPDTRYRKNA
+63 RVLEEYPDTRYRKNA

-86 FHRQEYR
+86 FYRQEYR
-93 LAEATFQQFTDEF
+93 LAEATFQQFADEF
-106 GETYLFEKGYWQ
+106 GETYPFERGYWQ
-118 AMVKWKQGKSQAALE
+118 AMVKWRQGKSQAALN
-133 ALTSNLEEP
+133 ALTSILDEP
-142 LSKDQKAEVHLSI
+142 LSDDQKAQVHLSI
-155 AEILLE
+155 AEIQLE

-173 KGAELTSDA
+173 KGAELTRDA

-190 RISVLAFDKKDYEL
+190 RISVLAFDKQDYEM
-204 ALSANKNVIRYSLS
+204 ALSANKNVIRYALS

-232 HRLLGNWDVVMSEIK
+232 HRLLGDWDVVMSEIK

-252 DRFTRIHGNLELELV
+252 ARFTRIHGNLELELV
-267 RLYQMQGKNDMAKN
+267 RLYQMQGKDDMAKN
-281 RLESIIKDYARSGN
+281 RLESIIKDYARSEN

-303 GEIAM
+303 GEIAI

-322 QVTSEYQ
+322 QVTREYR

-351 TSIATLL
+351 TSITTLL
-358 ENFVNTQTDSL
+358 ETFVNTETDSVK
-369 NSDSSAANEVNAA
+369 SDSSAANEVQTA

-397 MGELV
+397 MGELE
-402 AFHFNRPAEA
+402 AFHFNRPTEA
-412 IPHFMKIIDSLP
+412 IIHFMEIIDSLP
-424 TTGQYAKALFTAAY
+424 TTGQYVKSLFTAAY
-438 LAAQQDDTTKAITLR
+438 LAAQQGDTTMAIALR

-469 RVRYGMDNLD
+469 RKRYGMEDLD

-489 ELGWQSDPEGALEI
+489 ELGWQTDPGGSLDI
-503 FKQILNDDKSSNV
+503 FKKILHQDEDSDV

-526 MYDNHFALADSA
+526 MYDRHFAQADSA

-546 NHKPESEQAQ
+546 SHRPESDQAL

-566 QMISMIN
+566 KTISILN
-573 QVDTMGVQDSS
+573 QVDTMDVKDS
-584 AEIFAEPEVIV
+584 
-595 EVDNQ
+595 
-600 VDTMNIIAT
+600 
-609 GTEIIVKPEES
+609 GTEIIAETEEI
-620 VDVDNKET
+620 VEMDNQEA

>member
-1 MKYRHFLTLPIGIC
+1 M
-15 LLSCAYFNTFYN
+15 
-27 AEQYFK
+27 
-33 KAEKIRLE
+33 E
-41 KAGETIPISAIDFYS
+41 KAGESIPVSAIDAYS
-56 KVIEKSR
+56 KVIDKSR
-63 LVLEEYPDTRYRKNA
+63 RVLEEYPDTRYRKNA

-86 FHRQEYR
+86 FYRQEYR
-93 LAEATFQQFTDEF
+93 LAEATFQQFADEF
-106 GETYLFEKGYWQ
+106 GETYPFERGYWQ
-118 AMVKWKQGKSQAALE
+118 AMVKWRQGKSQAALN
-133 ALTSNLEEP
+133 ALTSILDEP
-142 LSKDQKAEVHLSI
+142 LSDDQKAQVHLSI
-155 AEILLE
+155 AEIQLE

-173 KGAELTSDA
+173 KGAELTRDA

-190 RISVLAFDKKDYEL
+190 RISVLAFDKQDYEM
-204 ALSANKNVIRYSLS
+204 ALSANKNVIRYALS

-232 HRLLGNWDVVMSEIK
+232 HRLLGDWDVVMSEIK

-267 RLYQMQGKNDMAKN
+267 RLYQMQGKDDMAKN
-281 RLESIIKDYARSGN
+281 RLESIIKDYARSEN

-303 GEIAM
+303 GEIAI

-322 QVTSEYQ
+322 QVTREYR

-351 TSIATLL
+351 TSITTLL
-358 ENFVNTQTDSL
+358 ETFVNTETDSVK
-369 NSDSSAANEVNAA
+369 SDSSAANEVQTA

-397 MGELV
+397 MGELE
-402 AFHFNRPAEA
+402 AFHFNRPTEA
-412 IPHFMKIIDSLP
+412 IIHFMEIIDSLP
-424 TTGQYAKALFTAAY
+424 TTGQYVKSLFTAAY
-438 LAAQQDDTTKAITLR
+438 LAAQQGDTTMAIALR
-453 DTLLDKFPRSE
+453 NTLLDKFPRSE

-469 RVRYGMDNLD
+469 RKRYGMEDLD

-489 ELGWQSDPEGALEI
+489 ELGWQTDPGGSLDI
-503 FKQILNDDKSSNV
+503 FKQILHQDEDSDV

-526 MYDNHFALADSA
+526 MYDRHFAQADSA

-546 NHKPESEQAQ
+546 SHRPESDQAL

-566 QMISMIN
+566 KTISILN
-573 QVDTMGVQDSS
+573 QVDTMEVKDSG
-584 AEIFAEPEVIV
+584 AEIIAESEGIV
-595 EVDNQ
+595 GMDNQ
-600 VDTMNIIAT
+600 EA
-609 GTEIIVKPEES
+609 
-620 VDVDNKET
+620 

>member
-1 MKYRHFLTLPIGIC
+1 MGIYV
-15 LLSCAYFNTFYN
+15 LSCAYFNTFYN

-33 KAEKIRLE
+33 IAEKIRLE
-41 KAGETIPISAIDFYS
+41 KAGEAIPVSAVDSYS

-63 LVLEEYPDTRYRKNA
+63 RVLEEYPDTRYRKNA

-86 FHRQEYR
+86 FYRQEYR
-93 LAEATFQQFTDEF
+93 LAEATFQQFADEF
-106 GETYLFEKGYWQ
+106 GETHPFEKGYWQ
-118 AMVKWKQGKSQAALE
+118 AMVKWKQGKTQAALE
-133 ALTSNLEEP
+133 TLTSNLVES
-142 LSKDQKAEVHLSI
+142 LSNDQKAKVHLSI
-155 AEILLE
+155 SEILLE
-161 LNEDKLALENLL
+161 LNEDKSALENLL
-173 KGAELTSDA
+173 NGAELTSDA

-218 KKRIEEANLQIVRI
+218 KKRIEEAKLQIVRI

-247 SILVD
+247 SILID
-252 DRFTRIHGNLELELV
+252 ERFTRIHGNLELELV
-267 RLYQMQGKNDMAKN
+267 RLYQMQGKNDMAKS
-281 RLESIIKDYARSGN
+281 RLESIIKDYPRSGN

-303 GEIAM
+303 GEFAM
-308 NEDWDLDEA
+308 NEDWDLEDA

-322 QVTSEYQ
+322 QVTREYR

-351 TSIATLL
+351 ISIATLL
-358 ENFVNTQTDSL
+358 ETFVNTQTDSI
-369 NSDSSAANEVNAA
+369 NNDSSAVNEVQTA

-402 AFHFNRPAEA
+402 AFHFNRPTEA
-412 IPHFMKIIDSLP
+412 IPYFMNIIDSLP

-438 LAAQQDDTTKAITLR
+438 LAAQQDDTTMAITLR
-453 DTLLDKFPRSE
+453 DKLLNKYPRSE
-464 FADYM
+464 FAEYM
-469 RVRYGMDNLD
+469 REHYGMDNLD

-489 ELGWQSDPEGALEI
+489 ELEWQFDPDGSLEI
-503 FKQILNDDKSSNV
+503 FKQILHQDESSDV

-526 MYDNHFALADSA
+526 MYDRHFSQADSA

-546 NHKPESEQAQ
+546 SHKPESEQAL

-573 QVDTMGVQDSS
+573 QVDTKDVPDNE
-584 AEIFAEPEVIV
+584 AEIIELTDDPV
-595 EVDNQ
+595 EADNQ
-600 VDTMNIIAT
+600 EA
-609 GTEIIVKPEES
+609 
-620 VDVDNKET
+620 

>member
-1 MKYRHFLTLPIGIC
+1 M
-15 LLSCAYFNTFYN
+15 
-27 AEQYFK
+27 
-33 KAEKIRLE
+33 E
-41 KAGETIPISAIDFYS
+41 KAGESIPVSAIDAYS
-56 KVIEKSR
+56 KVIDKSR
-63 LVLEEYPDTRYRKNA
+63 RVLEEYPDTRYRKNA
-78 LLLIGKAH
+78 LLLIGQAH
-86 FHRQEYR
+86 FYRQEYR
-93 LAEATFQQFTDEF
+93 LAEATFQQFADEF
-106 GETYLFEKGYWQ
+106 GETYPFERGYWQ
-118 AMVKWKQGKSQAALE
+118 AMVKWRQGKSQAALN
-133 ALTSNLEEP
+133 ALTSILDEP
-142 LSKDQKAEVHLSI
+142 LSDDQKAQVHLSI
-155 AEILLE
+155 AEIQLE

-190 RISVLAFDKKDYEL
+190 RISVLAFDKQDYEM
-204 ALSANKNVIRYSLS
+204 ALSANKNVIRYALS

-232 HRLLGNWDVVMSEIK
+232 HRLLGDWDVVMSEIK

-252 DRFTRIHGNLELELV
+252 ARFTRIHGNLELELV
-267 RLYQMQGKNDMAKN
+267 RLYQMQGKDDMAKN
-281 RLESIIKDYARSGN
+281 RLESIIKDYARSEN

-303 GEIAM
+303 GEIAI

-322 QVTSEYQ
+322 QVTREYR

-351 TSIATLL
+351 TSITTLL
-358 ENFVNTQTDSL
+358 ETFVNTETDSVK
-369 NSDSSAANEVNAA
+369 SDSSAANEVQTA

-397 MGELV
+397 MGELE
-402 AFHFNRPAEA
+402 AFHFNRPTEA
-412 IPHFMKIIDSLP
+412 IIHFMEIIDSLP
-424 TTGQYAKALFTAAY
+424 TTGQYVKSLFTAAY
-438 LAAQQDDTTKAITLR
+438 LAAQQGDTTMAIALR

-469 RVRYGMDNLD
+469 RKRYGMEDLD

-489 ELGWQSDPEGALEI
+489 ELGWQTDPGGSLDI
-503 FKQILNDDKSSNV
+503 FKQILHQDEDSDV

-526 MYDNHFALADSA
+526 MYDRHFTQADSA

-546 NHKPESEQAQ
+546 SHRPESDQAL

-566 QMISMIN
+566 KTISILN
-573 QVDTMGVQDSS
+573 QVDTMEVKDS
-584 AEIFAEPEVIV
+584 
-595 EVDNQ
+595 
-600 VDTMNIIAT
+600 
-609 GTEIIVKPEES
+609 GTEIIAETEEI
-620 VDVDNKET
+620 VEMDNQEA

>member
-1 MKYRHFLTLPIGIC
+1 MKYRHIVAFPLGFC

-41 KAGETIPISAIDFYS
+41 KAGETIPVSAIDSYS
-56 KVIEKSR
+56 KVIDKSR
-63 LVLEEYPDTRYRKNA
+63 LVLEKYPDTRYRKDA

-86 FHRQEYR
+86 FYRQEYR
-93 LAEATFQQFTDEF
+93 LAEATFQQFADEF
-106 GETYLFEKGYWQ
+106 GESYLFERGYWQ

-133 ALTSNLEEP
+133 ALTTNLDES
-142 LSKDQKAEVHLSI
+142 LSKDQKAEMHLSI
-155 AEILLE
+155 SEIQLE

-190 RISVLAFDKKDYEL
+190 RISILAFDKKDYEL
-204 ALSANKNVIRYSLS
+204 ALGANKNVIRYSVS

-281 RLESIIKDYARSGN
+281 RLESIIKDYPRSGN

-308 NEDWDLDEA
+308 DEDWDFEHA

-322 QVTSEYQ
+322 QVTREYR

-351 TSIATLL
+351 ISIATLL
-358 ENFVNTQTDSL
+358 ETFVNTHTDSIL
-369 NSDSSAANEVNAA
+369 NDSSAVDEVQTA
-382 DLSPNYESLANHYYN
+382 DLSSNYESLANHYYN

-402 AFHFNRPAEA
+402 AFHFNRPTEA
-412 IPHFMKIIDSLP
+412 IPYFMNIIDSLP

-438 LAAQQDDTTKAITLR
+438 LAAQQDDTTMAITLR
-453 DTLLDKFPRSE
+453 DKLLNKYPRSE
-464 FADYM
+464 FAEYM
-469 RVRYGMDNLD
+469 RTRYGMDNLD

-489 ELGWQSDPEGALEI
+489 ELEWQSDPDGALEI
-503 FKQILNDDKSSNV
+503 FKQILHQDERSDV

-526 MYDNHFALADSA
+526 MYDRHFSHADSA

-546 NHKPESEQAQ
+546 SHKPESEQAL

-566 QMISMIN
+566 QMISIIN
-573 QVDTMGVQDSS
+573 QVDTKDVPDNGV
-584 AEIFAEPEVIV
+584 ENITVPEDPV
-595 EVDNQ
+595 ELDNQ
-600 VDTMNIIAT
+600 
-609 GTEIIVKPEES
+609 
-620 VDVDNKET
+620 ET

>member
-1 MKYRHFLTLPIGIC
+1 MKYRLFITFPLGLC

-41 KAGETIPISAIDFYS
+41 KAGETIPVSAIDSYS
-56 KVIEKSR
+56 KVIDKSN
-63 LVLEEYPDTRYRKNA
+63 LVLEKYPDTRYRKNA

-86 FHRQEYR
+86 FYRQEYR
-93 LAEATFQQFTDEF
+93 LAEATFQQFADEF
-106 GETYLFEKGYWQ
+106 GETYPFERGFWQ
-118 AMVKWKQGKSQAALE
+118 SMVKWKQGKSQAALE
-133 ALTSNLEEP
+133 ALTTNLDES
-142 LSKDQKAEVHLSI
+142 LSKDQKAEMHLSI
-155 AEILLE
+155 SEIQLE

-190 RISVLAFDKKDYEL
+190 RISILAFDKKDYEL
-204 ALSANKNVIRYSLS
+204 ALNANKNVIRYSLS

-281 RLESIIKDYARSGN
+281 RLESIIKDYPRSGN

-303 GEIAM
+303 GEIAV
-308 NEDWDLDEA
+308 NEDWDLDDA

-322 QVTSEYQ
+322 QVTREYR

-351 TSIATLL
+351 ISIATLL
-358 ENFVNTQTDSL
+358 ETFVNTQTDSI
-369 NSDSSAANEVNAA
+369 NNDSSAVNEVQPA

-402 AFHFNRPAEA
+402 AFHFNRPTEA
-412 IPHFMKIIDSLP
+412 IPYFMNIIDSLP

-438 LAAQQDDTTKAITLR
+438 LAAQQDDTTMAITLR
-453 DTLLDKFPRSE
+453 DKLLNKYPRSE
-464 FADYM
+464 FAEYM
-469 RVRYGMDNLD
+469 RARYGMDNLE

-489 ELGWQSDPEGALEI
+489 ELEWQSDPDGALEI
-503 FKQILNDDKSSNV
+503 FKQILHQDERSDV

-526 MYDNHFALADSA
+526 MYDRHFSQADSA

-546 NHKPESEQAQ
+546 SHKPESEQAL
-556 ATINRYEELQ
+556 ATINRYDELQ

-573 QVDTMGVQDSS
+573 QVDTKDGPDNGV
-584 AEIFAEPEVIV
+584 ENITVPEDPV
-595 EVDNQ
+595 ELDNQ
-600 VDTMNIIAT
+600 
-609 GTEIIVKPEES
+609 
-620 VDVDNKET
+620 ET

>member
-1 MKYRHFLTLPIGIC
+1 M
-15 LLSCAYFNTFYN
+15 
-27 AEQYFK
+27 
-33 KAEKIRLE
+33 E
-41 KAGETIPISAIDFYS
+41 KAGESIPVSAIDAYS
-56 KVIEKSR
+56 KVIDKSR
-63 LVLEEYPDTRYRKNA
+63 RVLEEYPDTRYRKNA

-86 FHRQEYR
+86 FYRQEYR
-93 LAEATFQQFTDEF
+93 LAEATFQQFADEF
-106 GETYLFEKGYWQ
+106 GETYPFERGYWQ
-118 AMVKWKQGKSQAALE
+118 AMVKWRQGKSQAALN
-133 ALTSNLEEP
+133 ALTSILDEP
-142 LSKDQKAEVHLSI
+142 LSDDQKAQVHLSI
-155 AEILLE
+155 AEIQLE

-173 KGAELTSDA
+173 KGAELTRDA

-190 RISVLAFDKKDYEL
+190 RISVLAFDKQDYEM
-204 ALSANKNVIRYSLS
+204 ALSANKNVIRYALS

-232 HRLLGNWDVVMSEIK
+232 HRLLGDWDVVMSEIK

-267 RLYQMQGKNDMAKN
+267 RLYQMQGKDDMAKN
-281 RLESIIKDYARSGN
+281 RLESIIKDYARSEN

-303 GEIAM
+303 GEIAI

-322 QVTSEYQ
+322 QVTREYR

-351 TSIATLL
+351 TSITTLL
-358 ENFVNTQTDSL
+358 ETFVNTETDSVK
-369 NSDSSAANEVNAA
+369 SDSSAANEVQTA

-397 MGELV
+397 MGELE
-402 AFHFNRPAEA
+402 AFHFNRPTEA
-412 IPHFMKIIDSLP
+412 IIHFMEIIDSLP
-424 TTGQYAKALFTAAY
+424 TTGQYIKSLFTAAY
-438 LAAQQDDTTKAITLR
+438 LAAQQGDTTMAIALR

-469 RVRYGMDNLD
+469 RKRYGMEDLD
-479 GSSNQLFRQG
+479 GSSNHLFRQG
-489 ELGWQSDPEGALEI
+489 ELGWQTDPGGSLAI
-503 FKQILNDDKSSNV
+503 FKQILHQDEDSDV

-526 MYDNHFALADSA
+526 MYDRHFAQADSA

-546 NHKPESEQAQ
+546 SHRPESDQAL

-566 QMISMIN
+566 KTISILN
-573 QVDTMGVQDSS
+573 QVDTMEVKDSG
-584 AEIFAEPEVIV
+584 AEIIAESEGIV
-595 EVDNQ
+595 GMDNQ
-600 VDTMNIIAT
+600 EA
-609 GTEIIVKPEES
+609 
-620 VDVDNKET
+620 

>member
-1 MKYRHFLTLPIGIC
+1 M
-15 LLSCAYFNTFYN
+15 
-27 AEQYFK
+27 
-33 KAEKIRLE
+33 E
-41 KAGETIPISAIDFYS
+41 KAGESIPVSAIDAYS
-56 KVIEKSR
+56 KVIDKSR
-63 LVLEEYPDTRYRKNA
+63 RVLEEYPDTRYRKNA

-86 FHRQEYR
+86 FYRQEYR
-93 LAEATFQQFTDEF
+93 LAEATFQQFADEF
-106 GETYLFEKGYWQ
+106 GETYPFERGYWQ
-118 AMVKWKQGKSQAALE
+118 AMVKWRQGKSQAALN
-133 ALTSNLEEP
+133 ALTSILDEP
-142 LSKDQKAEVHLSI
+142 LSDDQKAQVHLSI
-155 AEILLE
+155 AEIQLE

-173 KGAELTSDA
+173 KGAELTRDA

-190 RISVLAFDKKDYEL
+190 RISVLAFDKQDYEM
-204 ALSANKNVIRYSLS
+204 ALSANKNVIRYALS

-232 HRLLGNWDVVMSEIK
+232 HRLLGDWDVVMSEIK

-267 RLYQMQGKNDMAKN
+267 RLYQMQGKDDMAKN
-281 RLESIIKDYARSGN
+281 RLESIIKDYARSEN

-303 GEIAM
+303 GEIAI

-322 QVTSEYQ
+322 QVTREYR

-351 TSIATLL
+351 TSITTLL
-358 ENFVNTQTDSL
+358 ETFVNTETDSVK
-369 NSDSSAANEVNAA
+369 SDSSAAIEVQTA

-397 MGELV
+397 MGELE
-402 AFHFNRPAEA
+402 AFHFNRPTEA
-412 IPHFMKIIDSLP
+412 IIHFMEIIDSLP
-424 TTGQYAKALFTAAY
+424 TTGQYVKSLFTAAY
-438 LAAQQDDTTKAITLR
+438 LAAQQGDTTMAIALR

-469 RVRYGMDNLD
+469 RKRYGMEDLD

-489 ELGWQSDPEGALEI
+489 ELGWQTDPGGSLDI
-503 FKQILNDDKSSNV
+503 FKQILHQDEDSDV

-526 MYDNHFALADSA
+526 MYDRHFAQADSA

-546 NHKPESEQAQ
+546 SHRPESDQAL

-566 QMISMIN
+566 KTISILN
-573 QVDTMGVQDSS
+573 QVDTMEVKDSG
-584 AEIFAEPEVIV
+584 AEIIAESEGIV
-595 EVDNQ
+595 GMDNQ
-600 VDTMNIIAT
+600 EA
-609 GTEIIVKPEES
+609 
-620 VDVDNKET
+620 

>member
-1 MKYRHFLTLPIGIC
+1 M
-15 LLSCAYFNTFYN
+15 
-27 AEQYFK
+27 
-33 KAEKIRLE
+33 E
-41 KAGETIPISAIDFYS
+41 KAGESIPVSAIDAYS
-56 KVIEKSR
+56 KVIDKSR
-63 LVLEEYPDTRYRKNA
+63 RVLEEYPDTRYRKNA
-78 LLLIGKAH
+78 LLLIGQAH
-86 FHRQEYR
+86 FYRQEYR
-93 LAEATFQQFTDEF
+93 LAEATFQQFADEF
-106 GETYLFEKGYWQ
+106 GETYPFERGYWQ
-118 AMVKWKQGKSQAALE
+118 AMVKWRQGKSQAALN
-133 ALTSNLEEP
+133 ALTSILDEP
-142 LSKDQKAEVHLSI
+142 LSDDQKAQVHLSI
-155 AEILLE
+155 AEIQLE

-190 RISVLAFDKKDYEL
+190 RISVLAFDKQDYEM
-204 ALSANKNVIRYSLS
+204 ALSANKNVIRYALS

-232 HRLLGNWDVVMSEIK
+232 HRLLGDWDVVMSEIK

-252 DRFTRIHGNLELELV
+252 DRFTRIHGNMELELV
-267 RLYQMQGKNDMAKN
+267 RLYQMQGKDDMAKN
-281 RLESIIKDYARSGN
+281 RLESIIKDYARSEN

-303 GEIAM
+303 GEIAI

-322 QVTSEYQ
+322 QVTREYR

-351 TSIATLL
+351 TSITTLL
-358 ENFVNTQTDSL
+358 ETFVNTETDSVK
-369 NSDSSAANEVNAA
+369 SDSSAANEVQTA

-397 MGELV
+397 MGELE
-402 AFHFNRPAEA
+402 AFHFNRPTEA
-412 IPHFMKIIDSLP
+412 IIHFMEIIDSLP
-424 TTGQYAKALFTAAY
+424 TTGQYVKSLFTAAY
-438 LAAQQDDTTKAITLR
+438 LAAQQGDTTMAIALR

-469 RVRYGMDNLD
+469 RKRYGMADLD

-489 ELGWQSDPEGALEI
+489 ELGWQTDPGGSLDI
-503 FKQILNDDKSSNV
+503 FKQILHQDEDSDV

-526 MYDNHFALADSA
+526 MYDRHFAQADSA

-546 NHKPESEQAQ
+546 SHRPESDQAL

-566 QMISMIN
+566 KTISILN
-573 QVDTMGVQDSS
+573 QVDTMEVKDS
-584 AEIFAEPEVIV
+584 
-595 EVDNQ
+595 
-600 VDTMNIIAT
+600 
-609 GTEIIVKPEES
+609 GTEIIAETEEI
-620 VDVDNKET
+620 VEMDNQEA